1 MTRPGSQAGPGRRSA
16 QHEGGSAIDRL
27 RAEAGLTIVEVTL
40 MLIVSMSMVAA
51 LVPTIASTVRR
62 AETVAATSAMTDI
75 RNQIIKT
82 LVDINYKNFTIDGEK
97 NGTVVQLLVSDG
109 DTPRECTAGA
119 TACASWQ
126 AAVDDGTGLSD
137 FIERHLVTNNPRG
150 DVLNDYPVT
159 GNNIWKGPYLNSP
172 NDPDPWGNRYMI
184 NVQFLG
190 NDTNDVVVLSAGPDE
205 VIDTAFT
212 ANPIVVGG
220 DDIIVLVEA

>member
-1 MTRPGSQAGPGRRSA
+1 
-16 QHEGGSAIDRL
+16 
-27 RAEAGLTIVEVTL
+27 

-75 RNQIIKT
+75 RNQVIKV
-82 LVDINYKNFTIDGEK
+82 LSDINYTTFTIDGTK
-97 NGTVVQLLVSDG
+97 TGTDVQLLVSDG
-109 DTPRECTAGA
+109 DTPRECTAIA
-119 TACASWQ
+119 TACTSWQ
-126 AAVDDGTGLSD
+126 AAVDDVTGLTD

-172 NDPDPWGNRYMI
+172 NDPDPWGNRYMV

-190 NDTNDVVVLSAGPDE
+190 PNTNDVVVLSAGLDE
-205 VIDTAFT
+205 VIGTAF
-212 ANPIVVGG
+212 ASNPLAAGG
-220 DDIIVLVEA
+220 DDIIVLVEG